1 MNTAHCRIY
10 LELLREAR
18 ETAQKDSENFSALIH
33 AFERIGAM
41 EKGKLGKGLGTYES
55 ELLAIAGNS
64 PLCKDQSPHYH
75 SSAANLFTLIK
86 RQRNAAMHQGFVAR
100 NLVRHSV
107 EFALILEHAIK
118 NMKNVITVADLMI
131 RDVCYADIDHP
142 MSYIRQRM
150 LVNAFSFMPVIMTD
164 GAVKMLSDIALAK
177 WLRQMSW
184 DQQQLALVRTL
195 RDEITGSPPPL
206 DLCDPVLLPSQTPI
220 GQVVAKFVNSMP
232 ILLHEPNDKTKIV
245 GLISAFDLL

>member
-18 ETAQKDSENFSALIH
+18 EIAQKDSENFGALIH

-41 EKGKLGKGLGTYES
+41 EKGQIGGGLGNYQRK
-55 ELLAIAGNS
+55 LLSIASGS
-64 PLCKDQSPHYH
+64 PLCKGQSQYFH
-75 SSAANLFTLIK
+75 SSAAKLFTLIQ

-118 NMKNVITVADLMI
+118 NMKNVTTVADLMI

-150 LVNAFSFMPVIMTD
+150 LVNAFSFLPVIIAD
-164 GAVKMLSDIALAK
+164 GSVKMLSDAALAK

-184 DQQQLALVRTL
+184 DHQKLALVRTL
-195 RDEITGSPPPL
+195 KHEITSSSPTLVLSKPI
-206 DLCDPVLLPSQTPI
+206 LLPFQTPI
-220 GQVVAKFVNSMP
+220 AEVVTKFENSKP
-232 ILLHEPNDKTKIV
+232 ILLHEPNNNTKIV